1 MTVLR
6 CTRDLSID
14 KISENKEMEVK
25 CANKL
30 IVMSNIRDACPRTVN
45 TRRTD
50 CLWSGS
56 DRSGRGG
63 SVGSRGNKN
72 AVEPVRVFL
81 CWL

>member
-30 IVMSNIRDACPRTVN
+30 IVMSNIRTRVQGLEVKKIKMMKVLIDRLLGNRIQVRGYRPVGAKYIHDWTV
-45 TRRTD
+45 
-50 CLWSGS
+50 L
-56 DRSGRGG
+56 
-63 SVGSRGNKN
+63 
-72 AVEPVRVFL
+72 F
-81 CWL
+81 